1 MFQFIWRW
9 LGLSSQPPSASTTAN
24 KGGSTPVSSA
34 SKPESAHSH
43 VSQSARASLG
53 ETSATV
59 APPSTVPTPVSAV
72 SASAASAPA
81 ATSPGVHSDA
91 HRSSHRDPERDLDR
105 PSLGAS
111 HRKPIGSWA
120 YLLQDIDVAKIAKLD
135 VDLIVVDYS
144 ADGSGA
150 RAFDTAA
157 VSRMKGRPSS
167 TSQTGGRK
175 RVIAYM
181 SIGEAESYRYYWR
194 NEWKGKDRKPVWL
207 DHENP
212 DWDENYKVRYW
223 DSGWQ
228 RVIFGSPQSYLDRI
242 IAAGFDGAYLDIID
256 AYEYYEKKRPSARQ
270 DMIDFVTAL
279 ATYARQ
285 KRSDFMIVPQNG
297 EALLQSAPY
306 RSVISAIAKEDLY
319 YGVKTDEKANSA
331 EETRTGLALLE
342 LARQDG
348 IPVMVV
354 EYLDDSGKIKKAHG
368 ELTRLGYTA
377 YFAPRE
383 LDGLRETPPVR
394 QA

>member
-1 MFQFIWRW
+1 MFQFIRRW
-9 LGLSSQPPSASTTAN
+9 LGLSSPPPPPASTPAKKTV
-24 KGGSTPVSSA
+24 STPVSAA
-34 SKPESAHSH
+34 SKPDHAK
-43 VSQSARASLG
+43 SQLSQTAQASPEEALAGSARLPA
-53 ETSATV
+53 
-59 APPSTVPTPVSAV
+59 APAPVSA
-72 SASAASAPA
+72 ANTSAASAPVG
-81 ATSPGVHSDA
+81 TSSGVRIEA
-91 HRSSHRDPERDLDR
+91 HRASYRDPERDLDR
-105 PSLGAS
+105 PSLGVS
-111 HRKPIGSWA
+111 HRKAIGSWA

-135 VDLIVVDYS
+135 VDLMVVDYS
-144 ADGSGA
+144 VDGSDA

-157 VSRMKGRPSS
+157 VSRMKGRPS
-167 TSQTGGRK
+167 GK

-194 NEWKGKDRKPVWL
+194 KEWKGKERKPAWL

-212 DWDENYKVRYW
+212 DWDENYKVHYW
-223 DSGWQ
+223 DPGWQ

-285 KRSDFMIVPQNG
+285 KRSDFMIIPQNG

-306 RSVISAIAKEDLY
+306 RSVISAFAKEDLY
-319 YGVKTDEKANSA
+319 YGVKADEKANTVD
-331 EETRTGLALLE
+331 ETQTSLGLLD
-342 LARQDG
+342 LARKDA
-348 IPVMVV
+348 IPIMVV
-354 EYLDDSGKIKKAHG
+354 EYLDDSAKIRKAYG